1 MKKVYIN
8 PETTTVIIEQTQQIM
23 AGSTSIPLG
32 GSGSANDAEGRDNAS
47 DLWEE

>member
-8 PETTTVIIEQTQQIM
+8 PDTQVINIAVQQLM
-23 AGSTSIPLG
+23 AGSEVPLG
-32 GSGSANDAEGRDNAS
+32 GPGSANNAEGRDNAS

>member
-8 PETTTVIIEQTQQIM
+8 PETTTVIIEQTLQLM
-23 AGSTSIPLG
+23 AGSEVPLG
-32 GSGSANDAEGRDNAS
+32 EPGSATNAEGRDNAS

>member
-8 PETTTVIIEQTQQIM
+8 PDTQVINIAVQQLM
-23 AGSTSIPLG
+23 AGSEVPLG
-32 GSGSANDAEGRDNAS
+32 DSGSANNAEGRDNAS